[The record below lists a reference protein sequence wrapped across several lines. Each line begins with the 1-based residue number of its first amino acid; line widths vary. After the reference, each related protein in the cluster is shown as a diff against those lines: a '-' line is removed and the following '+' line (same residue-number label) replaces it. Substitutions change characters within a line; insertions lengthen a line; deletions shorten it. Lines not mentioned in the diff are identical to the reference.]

1 MLVSMTGFGRGEYTA
16 DGLRVVVEV
25 KSVNSRFAD
34 ISIRLPQSLRHAE
47 GTFRDIVTR
56 NIERGK
62 LNITV
67 EIERQDEAELD
78 IAVNPSVVK
87 SYRSLL
93 ERLKQSAGVDDPL
106 SLNHFLQFDDVF
118 TSKEEDESE
127 IAAKVDAVSNA
138 LGKAL
143 KNLSEMREQEG
154 RHLSGDLA
162 SRLVTMEELLGTVKK
177 QAETRVPDA
186 RTRLQERI
194 KTLLGDDGFDP
205 ERLEQ
210 EIALLADRIDITEE
224 IVRLESHIKFFRE
237 AMDKEGAVGRRLNFL
252 SQEMNREINTIGSK
266 ANDATISHVVV
277 EMKDI
282 LEKIREQI
290 QNIE

>member
-1 MLVSMTGFGRGEYTA
+1 MTGFGRGEYTA
-16 DGLRVVVEV
+16 NGLRVVVEV
-25 KSVNSRFAD
+25 KSVNSRYAD
-34 ISIRLPQSLRHAE
+34 ISMRLPQTLRHAE
-47 GTFRDIVTR
+47 GALRDVVTR

-67 EIERQDEAELD
+67 DIERQDEAELD
-78 IAVNPSVVK
+78 VAVNPSVVK

-93 ERLKQSAGVDDPL
+93 ERLKQSAGLSEPL

-127 IAAKVDAVSNA
+127 IAVKVDAVTQA
-138 LGKAL
+138 LTKAL
-143 KNLSEMREQEG
+143 KNLTEMREQEG
-154 RHLSGDLA
+154 RHLSDDLA
-162 SRLVTMEELLGTVKK
+162 GRLDGMEEMLGIVKEK
-177 QAETRVPDA
+177 AKTRVPDA

-194 KTLLGDDGFDP
+194 KALLGDDGFDQ

-210 EIALLADRIDITEE
+210 EIAIFADRIDITEE
-224 IVRLESHIKFFRE
+224 IVRLESHVKFFRE
-237 AMDKEGAVGRRLNFL
+237 AMTKEGAVGRRLNFL

-266 ANDATISHVVV
+266 ANDASISHTVV

>member
-1 MLVSMTGFGRGEYTA
+1 MLVSMTGFGRGEYSS
-16 DGLRVVVEV
+16 DGLHVVVEV

-34 ISIRLPQSLRHAE
+34 ISIRLPQTLRHAE
-47 GTFRDIVTR
+47 NALREVVAR
-56 NIERGK
+56 SIERGK
-62 LNITV
+62 LNITIDV
-67 EIERQDEAELD
+67 EKQDEAELD

-93 ERLKQSAGVDDPL
+93 ERLKQSAGLDEPL
-106 SLNHFLQFDDVF
+106 SLSHFLQFENVF
-118 TSKEEDESE
+118 ATKEEDEKE
-127 IAAKVDAVSNA
+127 VATKVGAAT
-138 LGKAL
+138 KAL
-143 KNLSEMREQEG
+143 DKALENLREMREQEG
-154 RHLSGDLA
+154 RHLSEDLA
-162 SRLVTMEELLGTVKK
+162 DRLAKMEKLLETVKSK
-177 QAETRVPDA
+177 AKNRVPDA

-194 KTLLGDDGFDP
+194 KTLLGDDGFDQ

-224 IVRLESHIKFFRE
+224 IVRLEAHLKFFRE

-252 SQEMNREINTIGSK
+252 TQEMNREINTIGSK
-266 ANDATISHVVV
+266 ANDASISHDVV